1 MRKNLNKQSGAVFL
15 EFAIVLPFLVFIV
28 MLLIVVMNHTLN
40 NLVAEQALY
49 ATGVDIQDNKS
60 NTTCVDGAYN
70 LNVAEAKTAAITA
83 IQNGF
88 QQSNVS
94 ADKILSAKVDIQ
106 PIDNTRLYVMRY
118 TASYDSD
125 LLPTFLTNFLF
136 PIDVNFIV
144 SVSGECS

>member
-1 MRKNLNKQSGAVFL
+1 MFEFALILPVFL
-15 EFAIVLPFLVFIV
+15 FVALLFIV
-28 MLLIVVMNHTLN
+28 VLDHTLN
-40 NLVAEQALY
+40 NLVAEQSLY

-60 NTTCVDGAYN
+60 NTICVDGAYN

-94 ADKILSAKVDIQ
+94 ADKISSAKVDIQ
-106 PIDNTRLYVMRY
+106 PIDNTSLYVMRY

-125 LLPTFLTNFLF
+125 LLPTLLTNFLF